1 VVAVQILKS
10 IAADMVRIVIID
22 LPLVRGIAWMH
33 DFLAVPNFYN
43 LLLESGEMHPITIG
57 YDNKD
62 PNKEK
67 LNKLIQEIR
76 EIGEQLLF
84 KKK

>member
-1 VVAVQILKS
+1 VVVQILKS
-10 IAADMVRIVIID
+10 ITTNMVRIVIVD
-22 LPLVRGIAWMH
+22 LPLARGIAWMH

-43 LLLESGEMHPITIG
+43 LLECGEMHTITIG

-84 KKK
+84 RKK